1 MEVEEDEDDEETGG
15 GGGGGVDSWITDGCV
30 PVYVC
35 V

>member
-15 GGGGGVDSWITDGCV
+15 GGGGVDSWITDECV

>member
-15 GGGGGVDSWITDGCV
+15 GGVDSWITDGRV

>member
-1 MEVEEDEDDEETGG
+1 MEVEEDEDDEETG

>member
-1 MEVEEDEDDEETGG
+1 MAVEEDEDDEEE
-15 GGGGGVDSWITDGCV
+15 GGGGVDSWITDGRV

>member
-1 MEVEEDEDDEETGG
+1 MAVEEDEDDEEA
-15 GGGGGVDSWITDGCV
+15 GGGGVDSWITDGRV